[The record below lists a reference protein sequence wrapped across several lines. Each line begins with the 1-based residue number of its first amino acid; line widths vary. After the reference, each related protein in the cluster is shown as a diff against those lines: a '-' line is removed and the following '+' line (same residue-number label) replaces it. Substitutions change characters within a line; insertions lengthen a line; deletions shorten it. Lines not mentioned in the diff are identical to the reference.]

1 MAYSKTCHSFSFS
14 VERSFLSKFRWLE
27 PVAIRMP
34 LSTRKI
40 AVVGTGISGNVC
52 SFFLSRQRQIDV
64 YEAAGYIGGHAQT
77 STIQAYGREFDIDTG
92 FMVFN
97 YRTYPN
103 FVRLL
108 NALGVKD
115 QPSDMSFSVRSEL
128 LDLEYCGSD
137 LNTLFAQRR
146 NLFSPR
152 FLKMLLDILRFNRTA
167 PALIDSDDD
176 QLSLGEYLQRESF
189 GREFVKHYLVPM
201 GAAIWSARPDK
212 FLEFPARFLVAFL
225 HNHGLLKI
233 TDRPQWKTIAGR
245 SKTYV
250 DALTRGFR
258 DQIRLN
264 CPVRR
269 IERHEDHVLL
279 YADDDSPQIY
289 DEVVLATHADQA
301 LAILADPTPE
311 EREVLGQFPY
321 QTNEA
326 IVHTDRRLLPKRK
339 RAWASWNYHIPKPDG
354 AEGLPVALTY
364 ELNRLQRLE
373 SPGPVC
379 VTLNHSGAIDEQQII
394 KRFTYQHPVYS
405 PGAIAAQRR
414 WNEISGV
421 RRTHFCGAYWGNGFH
436 EDGVNSGMAVAR
448 QFGIDIDECVAAS
461 TKDLHPIAG

>member
-1 MAYSKTCHSFSFS
+1 MASGPK
-14 VERSFLSKFRWLE
+14 
-27 PVAIRMP
+27 
-34 LSTRKI
+34 KI

-52 SFFLSRQRQIDV
+52 SHFLSRHHQIDI

-77 STIQAYGREFDIDTG
+77 STIEAYGREFDIDSG

-103 FVRLL
+103 FVKLMRS
-108 NALGVKD
+108 LGVRD
-115 QPSDMSFSVRSEL
+115 QPSDMSFSVRSAQTG
-128 LDLEYCGSD
+128 LEYCGSD

-146 NLFSPR
+146 NLLRPG
-152 FLKMLLDILRFNRTA
+152 FLKMLLEILRFNRIS
-167 PALIDSDDD
+167 PALIESDDD
-176 QLSLGEYLQRESF
+176 EQSLGDYLRQESF
-189 GREFVKHYLVPM
+189 SDEFVRHYLVPM
-201 GAAIWSARPDK
+201 GASIWSARPDR

-225 HNHGLLKI
+225 KNHGLLQI
-233 TDRPQWKTIAGR
+233 TDRPEWKTIAGR

-250 DALTRGFR
+250 DALVREFR
-258 DQIRLN
+258 DRIRLN
-264 CPVRR
+264 SPVQK
-269 IERHEDHVLL
+269 IERHEDHVTLQV
-279 YADDDSPQIY
+279 DGQPPQIY
-289 DEVVLATHADQA
+289 DEVVLATHADQS
-301 LAILADPTPE
+301 LQILADVTPV
-311 EREVLGQFPY
+311 ERDVLGQFPY

-339 RAWASWNYHIPKPDG
+339 LAWASWNYHIPEK
-354 AEGLPVALTY
+354 EGLPVALTY

-373 SPGPVC
+373 APGPIC

-414 WNEISGV
+414 WHEISGD

-461 TKDLHPIAG
+461 TKDLLPIAG